1 MNTLARKIPTAAR
14 LGLGLVFTVFGLNG
28 FLQFLPQPPMS
39 GPPAAYFGALMTMGY
54 MLPLLM
60 GTELVAGLLLLSGR
74 LVPLALTLLAP
85 VIVNILAFHVF
96 VAHGGY
102 GLPLVVL
109 AAELHLAWA
118 YKGAFAP
125 MLRWRATPDAIRA
138 GSSGAAEVVNREGVA
153 AASQVAA
160 R

>member
-1 MNTLARKIPTAAR
+1 MNAIVRKIPTAAR

-28 FLQFLPQPPMS
+28 FLHFIPQPPMS
-39 GPPAAYFGALMTMGY
+39 GPPAAYFGGLVAMGY

-85 VIVNILAFHVF
+85 VIVNILAFHVL

-102 GLPLVVL
+102 ALPLVVL

-118 YKGAFAP
+118 YRSAFAP
-125 MLRWRATPDAIRA
+125 MLRWHATPSAIGA
-138 GSSGAAEVVNREGVA
+138 GSSGAEEVVNREGIA
-153 AASQVAA
+153 AAA